1 MSKVV
6 WASIVMLPDV
16 KKMMWNEAK
25 RMSIE
30 VEVRRVCAQTRI
42 AARVRARQHLAR
54 YLEAKAAAVV
64 IASRVRQYLA
74 RLFVTKLLRH
84 LRESEEYKLRT
95 KCARAIQTEW
105 RRYFWRSRFLGHQR
119 EMLEDRRRKIAELRA
134 RLREKR
140 EREQAA
146 IVYRD
151 IVRIEHVFSAVTI
164 YFYDECHLDRANT
177 MVIEVYV
184 PASKETFRFELDEGT
199 IRETLRSAAGSGEN
213 LSWDEM
219 LRSEVLCHLSK
230 RLMLRVVR
238 GRPIFLFS
246 RRNLVEQGV
255 LIDKRVIRAEGA
267 MFILSTFRSPH
278 DVVFYTYQPKS
289 REQLRARVTTEKLR
303 SWINESS
310 QSCEL
315 TASDLHL
322 IHPRNQDKL
331 VEWLVKRVVV
341 RNHPIHDGMQL
352 LLQYEA
358 EEERITKLVVKVQA
372 QWRRLKSKRTAKDKA
387 LGRYEKIFVREY
399 RTFAYRDLETGERQ
413 WSKPKLLGEVSLADP
428 VDEWREEVS
437 CDPETGVATRYF
449 VNHATG
455 QSSWFSEED
464 AARMVQ
470 RRFRQKHES
479 DIIGAKI
486 QVNTHRHFFFVVV
499 VPDCSLPSS
508 KLPDIVKA
516 VKFIQEARG
525 KYEQEPTRLAN
536 IVNYAL
542 LTHCIDLDF
551 VKARVLYGEAMM
563 ASPRHPLIC
572 RAFGIF
578 LLATRHGPPAET
590 FQRVCRMLNDAA
602 VVDPTVSKFDSAAEI
617 YFRWAVLVNS
627 KNPLVLL
634 NYALLYQCVYKKYD
648 IADKIYRT
656 ALSFDPCNTLVFEN
670 YELFTS
676 QRYPGGEY
684 ECAGPPI
691 SVVNRSTILET
702 KTGSE
707 WSKRVDPECPRPGFE
722 VFYYNRFTKETRFEA
737 PDWDKWYKMRVSTR
751 SKIVGSKTGSLVE
764 YFDTRT
770 ETSFF

>member
-1 MSKVV
+1 
-6 WASIVMLPDV
+6 
-16 KKMMWNEAK
+16 
-25 RMSIE
+25 MSIE

-64 IASRVRQYLA
+64 IASHVRQYLA
-74 RLFVTKLLRH
+74 RLFVSKLLRH
-84 LRESEEYKLRT
+84 LRQSEEYKLRT
-95 KCARAIQTEW
+95 KCSRAIQTEW
-105 RRYFWRSRFLGHQR
+105 RRYFWRSRFLEHRR
-119 EMLEDRRRKIAELRA
+119 EVLENRRRKITELRA

-151 IVRIEHVFSAVTI
+151 IVRIEHVFAAVTI
-164 YFYDECHLDRANT
+164 YFYDECHLDSANT
-177 MVIEVYV
+177 MVIKVYV
-184 PASKETFRFELDEGT
+184 PASKETFRFGMGEDT
-199 IRETLRSAAGSGEN
+199 VRETLRSAAGSGES

-219 LRSEVLCHLSK
+219 LRPEVLCHLPK

-246 RRNLVEQGV
+246 RRNIVEQGI
-255 LIDKRVIRAEGA
+255 LIDKRVIRAEGE
-267 MFILSTFRSPH
+267 MFVLSTFRSPH

-289 REQLRARVTTEKLR
+289 REQLRAEVATEKLR
-303 SWINESS
+303 SWIDESGQGGES
-310 QSCEL
+310 A
-315 TASDLHL
+315 ASDQHL

-341 RNHPIHDGMQL
+341 RKHPIHDGMQL

-358 EEERITKLVVKVQA
+358 EEERISELVVKVQA
-372 QWRRLKSKRTAKDKA
+372 QWRRLKSKRSAKDKA
-387 LGRYEKIFVREY
+387 LVRYEKIFVREY
-399 RTFAYRDLETGERQ
+399 QVFAYRDLETGERQ
-413 WSKPKLLGEVSLADP
+413 WSKPRLLGDASLADP
-428 VDEWREEVS
+428 VDEWREEVTH
-437 CDPETGVATRYF
+437 DPETGEASRYF

-486 QVNTHRHFFFVVV
+486 QVSGVYCIVRFFVWPLS
-499 VPDCSLPSS
+499 PDCRIQ
-508 KLPDIVKA
+508 LPDIVKA
-516 VKFIQEARG
+516 AKFIQGARG
-525 KYEQEPTRLAN
+525 KYEEEPTRLAN
-536 IVNYAL
+536 MVNYAL

-551 VKARVLYGEAMM
+551 AKARMLYDEAMT

-572 RAFGIF
+572 RAFAIF

-590 FQRVCRMLNDAA
+590 FQRVCRMLREAA
-602 VVDPTVSKFDSAAEI
+602 VVDPTVSKFESAAEI

-627 KNPLVLL
+627 KNPLSLL
-634 NYALLYQCVYKKYD
+634 NYALLHQCVYRKYD

-656 ALSFDPCNTLVFEN
+656 ALSYDPCNTLVLEN

-702 KTGSE
+702 KAGSE

-722 VFYYNRFTKETRFEA
+722 EFHYNRFTKETRFEA
-737 PDWDKWYKMRVSTR
+737 PDWDEWYKMRVSTR
-751 SKIVGSKTGSLVE
+751 SKIVGRKTGSLIE
-764 YFDTRT
+764 YYDTRT
-770 ETSFF
+770 ESSFFYDLFTKRYQERPGHLD